1 MILSNQPGVRVLQ
14 IPMITNS
21 LRQSGRISMNIS
33 DNIMMFLL
41 NYIDVLQTKLSQYI
55 YIHTYIYI
63 PSKRLSVILFWER
76 NECRNYTSRHCS
88 YYTFSCIPYYSI
100 PTLLIFP
107 FLFFPEICAHKHLH
121 YHYYIIKLH
130 EVWLTRFWMV
140 YLMYR
145 IFGWN

>member
-41 NYIDVLQTKLSQYI
+41 NYIDVLQTKLSQYEVAV

-63 PSKRLSVILFWER
+63 
-76 NECRNYTSRHCS
+76 
-88 YYTFSCIPYYSI
+88 YTFKKTFSHFVLR
-100 PTLLIFP
+100 T
-107 FLFFPEICAHKHLH
+107 
-121 YHYYIIKLH
+121 
-130 EVWLTRFWMV
+130 
-140 YLMYR
+140 
-145 IFGWN
+145 